1 MTFIEL
7 IRYIFLTPDEP
18 RLRAGWR
25 LLAQGLLTIAF
36 TFVLA
41 IPMMILISVFPESQ
55 ELSLVLL
62 GGIPIVLA
70 VLAARKWIDR
80 RSIGSLGLKR
90 SKQALRD
97 VLAGFGIALA
107 QIALIF
113 GIQLGFGW
121 ARVSGFAWQEQ
132 APLAVLGGL
141 TLGLATH
148 LAVGFYEELLSRGY
162 QLQNLEEGTNTFWA
176 VTITSVAFGA
186 AHLLN
191 PNASLV
197 SMIGISLAGF
207 YLALGYL
214 RTRQLWLPIGMHF
227 GWNFFLGPVFGF
239 PVSGLDFFHL
249 IRVEVTGPELA
260 TGGAFGPEAGLVVIP
275 GLALGALLVLLYTRG
290 RLVKN
295 EDTDEG

>member
-1 MTFIEL
+1 MTIGE
-7 IRYIFLTPDEP
+7 IIKYIFLTLDEP

-36 TFVLA
+36 TFVLTF
-41 IPMMILISVFPESQ
+41 PMMIVTLLFPDSQ

-80 RSIGSLGLKR
+80 RSVGSLGLQR
-90 SKQALRD
+90 SREALKD

-113 GIQLGFGW
+113 SIQLAFGW
-121 ARVSGFAWQEQ
+121 VRVDGFAWQEQ
-132 APLAVLGGL
+132 TPLAVLGGL
-141 TLGLATH
+141 ALGLGTH

-162 QLQNLEEGTNTFWA
+162 QLQNLEEGSNTFWA
-176 VTITSVAFGA
+176 VVITSIAFGA

-191 PNASLV
+191 PNASWI
-197 SMIGISLAGF
+197 SMVGISLAGF
-207 YLALGYL
+207 YLAFGYL

-249 IRVEVTGPELA
+249 IRVEVTGPDLA
-260 TGGAFGPEAGLVVIP
+260 TGGAFGPEAGLVVLP
-275 GLALGALLVLLYTRG
+275 GLALGALLVWLYTRG
-290 RLVKN
+290 RLNK
-295 EDTDEG
+295 EETDERH